1 MELYISYENRFNV
14 WRSLRT
20 TTTIFENK
28 EVGDPVLLQGFV
40 LTDIVTREAN
50 SRGSLLFQE
59 TSQ

>member
-14 WRSLRT
+14 WRSPRT
-20 TTTIFENK
+20 TICQNK
-28 EVGDPVLLQGFV
+28 EVLDPVLLQGFV

>member
-14 WRSLRT
+14 WRSLR
-20 TTTIFENK
+20 TTIFENK

>member
-14 WRSLRT
+14 WRSPR
-20 TTTIFENK
+20 TTIFENK
-28 EVGDPVLLQGFV
+28 EVADPVLLQGFV

-50 SRGSLLFQE
+50 SRGSLQFQE